1 MWCCSTYGRR
11 TSFPKNKRGNDNLE
25 QQAQALFDHYFDS
38 GSIYL
43 EDSIMGCL
51 TDIAVYLNGL
61 AMQKFPATDIE
72 RSLPVL
78 KIKELGQRKCDDCSD
93 RCSDSIDADYIID
106 NEDIIC
112 LLYTSDAADD

>member
-61 AMQKFPATDIE
+61 VMQKFRHSCISPWQYNHVIQ
-72 RSLPVL
+72 RS
-78 KIKELGQRKCDDCSD
+78 
-93 RCSDSIDADYIID
+93 
-106 NEDIIC
+106 
-112 LLYTSDAADD
+112 